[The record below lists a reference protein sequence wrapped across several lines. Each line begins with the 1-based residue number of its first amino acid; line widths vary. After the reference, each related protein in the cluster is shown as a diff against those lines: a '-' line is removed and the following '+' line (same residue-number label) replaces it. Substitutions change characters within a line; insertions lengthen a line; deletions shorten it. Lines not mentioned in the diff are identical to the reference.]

1 MPVPNF
7 ITELR
12 SSVGHRPLWLPGVC
26 AVIFDDAGRVL
37 LGQRADNGLWA
48 EIRGIP
54 DPGEQPVAA
63 LKREALEEAAL
74 EIEVDEVFL
83 IDASDLVTYP
93 NGDQASYMNLCFIA
107 HAVSAEAAAGAHIND
122 DESVEYLNNIVG
134 GITGVPAIFFYDKD
148 GKMST
153 KFLGLVP
160 KNRILEQIRQL
171 DY

>member
-1 MPVPNF
+1 MGKYRIASFVAFVALFFSGCNDDGIIALNADAPILLNYSAKDSRLSFGYVKKESAKKPFALVFIAKDCGNCDEQIKVINEILKEREFDFLAVLNSVPN
-7 ITELR
+7 IELAKEIADEKR
-12 SSVGHRPLWLPGVC
+12 VKIP
-26 AVIFDDAGRVL
+26 VI
-37 LGQRADNGLWA
+37 
-48 EIRGIP
+48 
-54 DPGEQPVAA
+54 
-63 LKREALEEAAL
+63 
-74 EIEVDEVFL
+74 
-83 IDASDLVTYP
+83 Y
-93 NGDQASYMNLCFIA
+93 
-107 HAVSAEAAAGAHIND
+107 D

>member
-122 DESVEYLNNIVG
+122 DESVDMGWFEVDDLPSPLAPSARRRLELAQRYLADPQRR
-134 GITGVPAIFFYDKD
+134 T
-148 GKMST
+148 
-153 KFLGLVP
+153 FLG
-160 KNRILEQIRQL
+160 E
-171 DY
+171 

>member
-122 DESVEYLNNIVG
+122 DESVDMGWFEVDDLPSPLAPSARQRLELAQRYLAAPPRLKSG
-134 GITGVPAIFFYDKD
+134 A
-148 GKMST
+148 
-153 KFLGLVP
+153 
-160 KNRILEQIRQL
+160 
-171 DY
+171 

>member
-122 DESVEYLNNIVG
+122 DESVDMGWLRLMIC
-134 GITGVPAIFFYDKD
+134 
-148 GKMST
+148 
-153 KFLGLVP
+153 LHH
-160 KNRILEQIRQL
+160 
-171 DY
+171 

>member
-107 HAVSAEAAAGAHIND
+107 HAVSAEAAAGARIND
-122 DESVEYLNNIVG
+122 DESVDMGWFEVDDLPSPLAPSARQRLELARRYLADPQRR
-134 GITGVPAIFFYDKD
+134 T
-148 GKMST
+148 
-153 KFLGLVP
+153 FLG
-160 KNRILEQIRQL
+160 E
-171 DY
+171 

>member
-54 DPGEQPVAA
+54 EPGEQPVAA

-93 NGDQASYMNLCFIA
+93 NGDQASYMNLCFVA

-122 DESVEYLNNIVG
+122 DESVDMGWFEVDDLPSPLAPSARQRLELAQRYLAAPQRR
-134 GITGVPAIFFYDKD
+134 T
-148 GKMST
+148 
-153 KFLGLVP
+153 FLG
-160 KNRILEQIRQL
+160 E
-171 DY
+171 

>member
-122 DESVEYLNNIVG
+122 DESVDMGWFEVDDLPSPLATSARQRLELARRYLADPQRR
-134 GITGVPAIFFYDKD
+134 T
-148 GKMST
+148 
-153 KFLGLVP
+153 FLG
-160 KNRILEQIRQL
+160 E
-171 DY
+171 

>member
-74 EIEVDEVFL
+74 
-83 IDASDLVTYP
+83 
-93 NGDQASYMNLCFIA
+93 
-107 HAVSAEAAAGAHIND
+107 AVSAEAAAGARIND
-122 DESVEYLNNIVG
+122 DESVDMGWFEVDDLPSPLAPSARQRLELAQRYLADPQRR
-134 GITGVPAIFFYDKD
+134 T
-148 GKMST
+148 
-153 KFLGLVP
+153 FLG
-160 KNRILEQIRQL
+160 E
-171 DY
+171 

>member
-93 NGDQASYMNLCFIA
+93 NGDQASYMNLCFVA

-122 DESVEYLNNIVG
+122 DESVDMGWFEVDDLPSPLAPSARQRLELAQRYL
-134 GITGVPAIFFYDKD
+134 TDPQRR
-148 GKMST
+148 T
-153 KFLGLVP
+153 FLG
-160 KNRILEQIRQL
+160 E
-171 DY
+171 

>member
-54 DPGEQPVAA
+54 EPGEQPVAA

-122 DESVEYLNNIVG
+122 DESVDMGWFEVDDLPSPLAPSARQRLALAQRYLADPQRR
-134 GITGVPAIFFYDKD
+134 T
-148 GKMST
+148 
-153 KFLGLVP
+153 FLG
-160 KNRILEQIRQL
+160 E
-171 DY
+171 

>member
-122 DESVEYLNNIVG
+122 DESVDMGWFEVDDLPSPLAPSARQHLELAQRYLADPQRR
-134 GITGVPAIFFYDKD
+134 T
-148 GKMST
+148 
-153 KFLGLVP
+153 FLG
-160 KNRILEQIRQL
+160 E
-171 DY
+171 

>member
-122 DESVEYLNNIVG
+122 DESVDMGWFEVDDLPSPLAPSARQRLELAQRYLAAPQRH
-134 GITGVPAIFFYDKD
+134 T
-148 GKMST
+148 
-153 KFLGLVP
+153 FLG
-160 KNRILEQIRQL
+160 E
-171 DY
+171 

>member
-122 DESVEYLNNIVG
+122 DESVDMGWFEVDDLPSPLAPSARQRLELARRYLDDPQRR
-134 GITGVPAIFFYDKD
+134 T
-148 GKMST
+148 
-153 KFLGLVP
+153 FLG
-160 KNRILEQIRQL
+160 E
-171 DY
+171 

>member
-54 DPGEQPVAA
+54 EPGEQPVAA

-122 DESVEYLNNIVG
+122 DESVDMGWFKVDDLPSPLAPSARPRLELAQRYLADPQRR
-134 GITGVPAIFFYDKD
+134 T
-148 GKMST
+148 
-153 KFLGLVP
+153 FLG
-160 KNRILEQIRQL
+160 E
-171 DY
+171 

>member
-122 DESVEYLNNIVG
+122 DESVDMGWFEVDDLPSPLAPSARQRLELAQRYLAAPQRR
-134 GITGVPAIFFYDKD
+134 T
-148 GKMST
+148 
-153 KFLGLVP
+153 FLG
-160 KNRILEQIRQL
+160 E
-171 DY
+171 

>member
-122 DESVEYLNNIVG
+122 DESVDMGWFEVDDLPSPLAPSARQRLELVRRYLADPQRR
-134 GITGVPAIFFYDKD
+134 T
-148 GKMST
+148 
-153 KFLGLVP
+153 FLG
-160 KNRILEQIRQL
+160 E
-171 DY
+171 

>member
-1 MPVPNF
+1 M
-7 ITELR
+7 
-12 SSVGHRPLWLPGVC
+12 GHRPLWLPGVC

-54 DPGEQPVAA
+54 EPGEQPVAA

-122 DESVEYLNNIVG
+122 DESVDMGWFEVDDLPSPLAPSARQRLELAQRYLAAPQRR
-134 GITGVPAIFFYDKD
+134 T
-148 GKMST
+148 
-153 KFLGLVP
+153 FLG
-160 KNRILEQIRQL
+160 E
-171 DY
+171 

>member
-107 HAVSAEAAAGAHIND
+107 HAVSAEAAAGAHINN
-122 DESVEYLNNIVG
+122 DESVDMGWFEVDDLPSPLAPSARQRLELARRYLDDPQRR
-134 GITGVPAIFFYDKD
+134 T
-148 GKMST
+148 
-153 KFLGLVP
+153 FLG
-160 KNRILEQIRQL
+160 E
-171 DY
+171 

>member
-54 DPGEQPVAA
+54 EPGEQPVAA

-122 DESVEYLNNIVG
+122 DESVDMGWFEVDDLPSPLAPSARQRLELAQRYLAAPQRR
-134 GITGVPAIFFYDKD
+134 T
-148 GKMST
+148 
-153 KFLGLVP
+153 FLG
-160 KNRILEQIRQL
+160 E
-171 DY
+171 

>member
-63 LKREALEEAAL
+63 LKREALEEAL
-74 EIEVDEVFL
+74 WRSKLMKLFL
-83 IDASDLVTYP
+83 IDASDLVTLP
-93 NGDQASYMNLCFIA
+93 QRGSGQL
-107 HAVSAEAAAGAHIND
+107 H
-122 DESVEYLNNIVG
+122 ESVLHCPCSQCRG
-134 GITGVPAIFFYDKD
+134 GSRSPY
-148 GKMST
+148 
-153 KFLGLVP
+153 
-160 KNRILEQIRQL
+160 Q
-171 DY
+171 

>member
-122 DESVEYLNNIVG
+122 DESVDMGWFEVDDLPSPLAPSARQRLELAQRYLADPQRH
-134 GITGVPAIFFYDKD
+134 T
-148 GKMST
+148 
-153 KFLGLVP
+153 FLGG
-160 KNRILEQIRQL
+160 
-171 DY
+171 

>member
-122 DESVEYLNNIVG
+122 DESVDMGWFEVDDLPSPLAPSARHRLELAQRYLADPQRH
-134 GITGVPAIFFYDKD
+134 T
-148 GKMST
+148 
-153 KFLGLVP
+153 FLG
-160 KNRILEQIRQL
+160 E
-171 DY
+171 

>member
-122 DESVEYLNNIVG
+122 DESVDMGWFEVDDLPSPLAPRARQRLELAQRYLADPQRR
-134 GITGVPAIFFYDKD
+134 T
-148 GKMST
+148 
-153 KFLGLVP
+153 FLG
-160 KNRILEQIRQL
+160 E
-171 DY
+171 

>member
-93 NGDQASYMNLCFIA
+93 NGDQASYMNLCFVA

-122 DESVEYLNNIVG
+122 DESVDMGWFEVDDLPSPLAPSARQRLELARRYLADPQRH
-134 GITGVPAIFFYDKD
+134 T
-148 GKMST
+148 
-153 KFLGLVP
+153 FLG
-160 KNRILEQIRQL
+160 E
-171 DY
+171 

>member
-122 DESVEYLNNIVG
+122 DESVDMGWFEVDDLPSPLAPSARQRLELGQRYLADPQRR
-134 GITGVPAIFFYDKD
+134 T
-148 GKMST
+148 
-153 KFLGLVP
+153 FLG
-160 KNRILEQIRQL
+160 E
-171 DY
+171 

>member
-122 DESVEYLNNIVG
+122 DESVDMGWFEVDDLPSPLAPSARQCLELAQRYLADPQRR
-134 GITGVPAIFFYDKD
+134 T
-148 GKMST
+148 
-153 KFLGLVP
+153 FLG
-160 KNRILEQIRQL
+160 E
-171 DY
+171 

>member
-122 DESVEYLNNIVG
+122 DESVDMGWFEVDDLPSPLAPSARQRLELAQRYLL
-134 GITGVPAIFFYDKD
+134 TRSAVP
-148 GKMST
+148 S
-153 KFLGLVP
+153 
-160 KNRILEQIRQL
+160 
-171 DY
+171 

>member
-93 NGDQASYMNLCFIA
+93 NGDQASYMNLCFVA

-122 DESVEYLNNIVG
+122 DESVDMGWFEVDDLPSPLAPSARQRLKLAQRYLADPQRR
-134 GITGVPAIFFYDKD
+134 T
-148 GKMST
+148 
-153 KFLGLVP
+153 FLG
-160 KNRILEQIRQL
+160 E
-171 DY
+171 